1 MSQGK
6 CILSAMVAGAMV
18 MTSVVIAGC
27 AVRVPSSEMSAMSLA
42 GEQATDDAAGNKPP
56 LPTLSRRTKLTD

>member
-6 CILSAMVAGAMV
+6 CILSAMVGGAMV

-42 GEQATDDAAGNKPP
+42 GEQATVPQPAVPP
-56 LPTLSRRTKLTD
+56 AEGLSSTD